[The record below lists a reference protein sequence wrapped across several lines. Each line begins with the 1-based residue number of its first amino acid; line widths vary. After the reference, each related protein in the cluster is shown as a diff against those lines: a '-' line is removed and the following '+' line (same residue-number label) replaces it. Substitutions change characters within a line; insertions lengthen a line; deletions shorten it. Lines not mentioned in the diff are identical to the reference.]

1 MYLIH
6 LINRSDET
14 MLPHLDVD
22 QMKTFLAIVDSG
34 SFTRAAEEVNKTQS
48 AVSMQMKRLE
58 EQLGR
63 PLFSK
68 DGRGTKFTRDGE
80 RLMDYA
86 RRIVSLS
93 DEAVSAFTKPDITG
107 TIRFGTPDDY
117 AELFLPVILGRFA
130 RTHPQVTVDVECVP
144 SSELVGYTARGEID
158 VAVVTFDCQAE
169 STDVIRQEE
178 LVWTTSSRHA
188 VHDLDVLP
196 IAVAPAG
203 CCWRKMMTDALD
215 AKNRAY
221 RVAYSSPNA
230 STINTAVQQGL
241 AVAVMPE
248 ICTRPG
254 MRILTEADGFPK
266 LGTFDI
272 GLIYKPGRKNPAVE
286 ALAKHVREGL
296 QSARFAIAAE

>member
-1 MYLIH
+1 MYFMLP
-6 LINRSDET
+6 INWSDVI
-14 MLPHLDVD
+14 MMPHLDVD
-22 QMKTFLAIVDSG
+22 QLKTFLAIADAG
-34 SFTRAAEEVNKTQS
+34 SFTRAADEVNKTQS

-86 RRIVSLS
+86 RRIVALS
-93 DEAVSAFTKPDITG
+93 DEAVSAFSKPDITG

-117 AELFLPVILGRFA
+117 AEFFLPVILGRFA
-130 RTHPQVTVDVECVP
+130 RTHPQVTVDVECLP
-144 SSELVGYTARGEID
+144 SIELSGRTQRGEID
-158 VAVVTFDCQAE
+158 IAVVTFGNKGG
-169 STDVIRQEE
+169 SDVIRQEE
-178 LVWTTSSRHA
+178 LVWATSERHS
-188 VHDLDVLP
+188 VHNNAVLP
-196 IAVAPAG
+196 VAVSPQG
-203 CCWRKMMTDALD
+203 CSWRSLMLESLNNME
-215 AKNRAY
+215 RPY

-230 STINTAVQQGL
+230 STINTTVLQGL
-241 AVAVMPE
+241 AVATMPE
-248 ICTRPG
+248 ICLRPG
-254 MRILTEADGFPK
+254 MRVLTEADGFPK

-272 GLIYKPGRKNPAVE
+272 GMIFKPGRKNPAVE

>member
-1 MYLIH
+1 MIP
-6 LINRSDET
+6 N
-14 MLPHLDVD
+14 LDVD
-22 QMKTFLAIVDSG
+22 QLKTFLAISDTG
-34 SFTRAAEEVNKTQS
+34 SFTRAADEVNKTQS

-80 RLMDYA
+80 RLIDFA
-86 RRIVSLS
+86 RRIVALS

-117 AELFLPVILGRFA
+117 AEFFLPVILGRFA

-144 SSELVGYTARGEID
+144 SSELEERTKRGEID
-158 VAVVTFDCQAE
+158 VAVVTFGSNTGGAN
-169 STDVIRQEE
+169 VIRQEE
-178 LVWTTSSRHA
+178 LVWATSERHR
-188 VHDLDVLP
+188 VHENAVLP
-196 IAVAPAG
+196 VAVSPQG
-203 CCWRKMMTDALD
+203 CSWRDLMTESLT
-215 AKNRAY
+215 NMGRPY

-230 STINTAVQQGL
+230 STINTTVLQGL
-241 AVAVMPE
+241 AVATMPA
-248 ICTRPG
+248 ICLRPG
-254 MRILTEADGFPK
+254 MRVLTEADGFPK

-272 GLIYKPGRKNPAVE
+272 GMIFKPGRKNPAVE

-296 QSARFAIAAE
+296 ESTRFAIAAE